1 MHALAGTVSRLI
13 DFYVLKY
20 ENDNIDKIYII
31 GDGSANQDVIN
42 TVQSETHIITTVLD
56 TVKGITLTGKA
67 KTAPIGI
74 FANAIGAGLSSV
86 GLDNDMEK
94 KRHETNYVSASIL
107 MIILVAAVAIALVS
121 AALIPYNTAK
131 SEQTELEKKRT
142 ELEPAKVVYD
152 DYNAMLN
159 LIAKVR
165 YGNALT
171 QNSNDGIIEFL
182 EELEKT
188 LPSNVE
194 VSDFSS
200 DDSQCVITMRVDDK
214 ETAAGVINKLRE
226 FESLD
231 SLTVNSIVEETLD
244 SSVDDELSSDNK
256 IINFTVTANYKVE
269 TPVEP

>member
-1 MHALAGTVSRLI
+1 M
-13 DFYVLKY
+13 
-20 ENDNIDKIYII
+20 
-31 GDGSANQDVIN
+31 
-42 TVQSETHIITTVLD
+42 
-56 TVKGITLTGKA
+56 
-67 KTAPIGI
+67 
-74 FANAIGAGLSSV
+74 SSV
-86 GLDNDMEK
+86 GLDNEMEK
-94 KRHETNYVSASIL
+94 KRHETNYAAASIL
-107 MIILVAAVAIALVS
+107 MIILMIAIGVSLVS
-121 AALIPYNTAK
+121 SSLIPYNEALVEQK
-131 SEQTELEKKRT
+131 SLETECDA
-142 ELEPAKVVYD
+142 LEPAKKVYD
-152 DYNAMLN
+152 QYNAMLD

-200 DDSQCVITMRVDDK
+200 DDSQCIITMRVDDK

-231 SLTVNSIVEETLD
+231 YLIVNSIVEETLD
-244 SSVDDELSSDNK
+244 SGVDDELSSDNK
-256 IINFTVTANYKVE
+256 IINFTVTATYKVE